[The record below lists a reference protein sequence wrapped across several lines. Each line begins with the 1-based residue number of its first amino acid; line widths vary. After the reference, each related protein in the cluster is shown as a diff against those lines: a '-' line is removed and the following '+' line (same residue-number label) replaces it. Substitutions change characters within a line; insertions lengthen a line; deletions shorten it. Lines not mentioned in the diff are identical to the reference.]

1 LKIVKFEDYKYNKSD
16 NENEAERIKNPDNM
30 VDFLNYMKAE
40 EDEYGILL
48 ERYVRDLTQNIK
60 DDNELFQE
68 YNSKIRDYL
77 NVLSKAGKDK
87 VAIKIIDI
95 FIKTWE
101 SDIRKLAVAYE
112 DRSRYMVADGKHQ
125 TAYRNIVKAREFY
138 IKAYGKNDIR
148 TIHARITAAHYI
160 RSIATD
166 DKANEML
173 KKIIDDCKEFF
184 DSDSQEVPEIIR
196 RIINAYGL
204 FNREDDEVVRL
215 KKLCYEK
222 CCMIYGKEHR
232 KSLEALLYIS
242 DFYSFGDSDKYLS
255 KSLYVYE
262 QCLANLGKKDPLTL
276 RSKAQLARAYER
288 NYEYKQAL
296 TMMNEI
302 YETTFKIYGKSS
314 DKALESLQSLAVCI
328 KEAQSFPN
336 NLINKKI
343 LYETLREEYDDEL
356 LVHEKENIDKMEANL
371 GDYLLV
377 KYQANNYKEMIE
389 EALSSLK
396 EDEARIYSW
405 KGIIYNSLDEHDKA
419 ILNMEKCYEATVLE
433 YGETN
438 KRSIYILS
446 QLGLFQQNADQWEK
460 ATESYKKGWLQANK
474 VHGSDD
480 NLTKLMY
487 ESYVLASRTR
497 DLLK

>member
-1 LKIVKFEDYKYNKSD
+1 MKIVKFEDYKYNKSD

-215 KKLCYEK
+215 KSSA
-222 CCMIYGKEHR
+222 M
-232 KSLEALLYIS
+232 
-242 DFYSFGDSDKYLS
+242 
-255 KSLYVYE
+255 
-262 QCLANLGKKDPLTL
+262 
-276 RSKAQLARAYER
+276 R
-288 NYEYKQAL
+288 N
-296 TMMNEI
+296 
-302 YETTFKIYGKSS
+302 
-314 DKALESLQSLAVCI
+314 AV
-328 KEAQSFPN
+328 
-336 NLINKKI
+336 
-343 LYETLREEYDDEL
+343 
-356 LVHEKENIDKMEANL
+356 
-371 GDYLLV
+371 
-377 KYQANNYKEMIE
+377 
-389 EALSSLK
+389 
-396 EDEARIYSW
+396 
-405 KGIIYNSLDEHDKA
+405 
-419 ILNMEKCYEATVLE
+419 
-433 YGETN
+433 
-438 KRSIYILS
+438 
-446 QLGLFQQNADQWEK
+446 
-460 ATESYKKGWLQANK
+460 
-474 VHGSDD
+474 
-480 NLTKLMY
+480 
-487 ESYVLASRTR
+487 
-497 DLLK
+497 